1 MYDELCE
8 TRRLVAALQAR
19 LDDQQKELDAMRT
32 HVHSTLTKQQVLN
45 ARADEVDI
53 KASEAAFDMRQR
65 FEQMALNI
73 DHATI
78 WQREFDHETTLF
90 RCYYTNPLKFIIFKG
105 LKLSVEASNE
115 SHFNGGGVKFPANV
129 SAPLLE
135 MSFNHVFQP
144 TPLESQFNG
153 GAVKFPAN
161 VAAPVLEKSF
171 NVIFK
176 LKTLVTVYVD
186 HSFDVPEFALLWK
199 HENLTLHNQ
208 AGSVH
213 YKYVHV
219 LDPGEYTFQATTE
232 GLTRTKYGD
241 HNGQSVRRI
250 GPVKLTYE
258 FKPFTVDVFP
268 SL

>member
-1 MYDELCE
+1 MYSVMYDELCE
-8 TRRLVAALQAR
+8 TRRLVSALQAR

-32 HVHSTLTKQQVLN
+32 HVHSTLTMLQALN

-53 KASEAAFDMRQR
+53 KASEAALDMRQR
-65 FEQMALNI
+65 FEKMALNI

-78 WQREFDHETTLF
+78 WQREFDHETKLF
-90 RCYYTNPLKFIIFKG
+90 RCYYTNPLKFIIFKR
-105 LKLSVEASNE
+105 LKLSVEAS
-115 SHFNGGGVKFPANV
+115 
-129 SAPLLE
+129 
-135 MSFNHVFQP
+135 
-144 TPLESQFNG
+144 LESQFNG
-153 GAVKFPAN
+153 GVVKFPAN
-161 VAAPVLEKSF
+161 VAAPLLEKSF
-171 NVIFK
+171 NVVFK

-213 YKYVHV
+213 CKYVHV

-232 GLTRTKYGD
+232 GLTRTSYGAP
-241 HNGQSVRRI
+241 HNGQYVQRI

-258 FKPFTVDVFP
+258 FKPFTVDVFS